1 MPIIVIYV
9 SLIFND
15 YICKALN
22 EYADNT
28 LYNAIILYVY
38 IVVTNVHTPY
48 LRIVWT
54 HLILVDILDV
64 NGAAIHASPNL

>member
-48 LRIVWT
+48 LRIV
-54 HLILVDILDV
+54 
-64 NGAAIHASPNL
+64 